1 MASGEEKFSVDK
13 LNSKNYSTWKFKLT
27 HYLIAKDLWGVVD
40 GSETE
45 PTEATVKAQY
55 EKKLKQAMSLIVFSV
70 SDNLM
75 YLITTCKSPKEAWD
89 ILQGHFERNTLT
101 NRLFLK
107 KQYFRAVMPEGA
119 SVEQHIRYMK
129 EQTDK
134 LAAVDDVM
142 TEENQIVALLGSLPD
157 SFSPLVTA
165 LEASRGTLT
174 LSYVQQALISDEQRR
189 SSQPAT
195 SGAGGGK
202 PDAAYYAGKKKFNR
216 NKSRN
221 CFECGSPNHMKRD
234 CPKLKSAHKESSG
247 QRHNAKHA
255 AEETGADDYGFIIS
269 GTDEI
274 NKKDKWLIDSGATS
288 HMTFN
293 RDMFSDYKLFEK
305 PQQVCLGDGHVLEAV
320 GVGNVEIVT
329 AVSRIKSNA
338 NTMHD
343 VLHVPA
349 MKVNLFSVRAAASRG
364 VVVQFG
370 HSRCW
375 LKNKQG
381 KLKATGTLTGK
392 LYFLDTCSDVHKA
405 SVACD
410 LWHKRLGHASV
421 QVIKSAQN
429 LVEGADLSQVTVTDT
444 CEPCIKGKMARKPFS
459 GESKSHKQTT
469 RPLELIHSDVCG
481 PMQNKSIGGSF
492 YFVTFIDDFSRYA
505 FVYFM
510 REKSEV
516 FARFKEFEALVTN
529 QTGLSIAQLRS
540 DNGGEYIGRDFEQ
553 YLSGRGIHH
562 QLTVRYTPE
571 QNGVAERYNRT
582 IVESA
587 RAMILEAGLPKRFWT
602 EAVAVASYTR
612 NRLPTKAREGTTPY
626 ELYHKRKPNLS
637 HMRVFGAAAYSHIP
651 AQLRRKLDG
660 KAERMVFIGY
670 GRRSMGYRLYDPYS
684 GLVVTR
690 RDVIF
695 DESKLGLPPMST
707 NGSAESCDLD
717 MTFSGPDTQSSG
729 RTNDS
734 SNNQNQSVSDGE
746 QSGSRSRQPPV
757 RFGIDEFITYAGV
770 EHMAMVAGNVVEPET
785 FSQAMKSPDAKQWEN
800 AAKAEYD
807 SLLENDT
814 WSLVELPS
822 NRQAIKC
829 KWVFRAKYDSEG
841 NIERYKARVVAKGFE
856 QKHGIDYDETYAPV
870 VKYPSLR
877 ALLSYAVSENMLIHQ
892 MDVVTA
898 FLNGKLDEE
907 IYMVQP
913 EGFIKPGSENL
924 VCKLNRSLYGL
935 KQAPRMWNAMLD
947 EFLKQNNFCQSHA
960 DQCVYVRGNS
970 DEKTIIAVY
979 VDDMVIL
986 SKTNAELNRVKQ
998 LLAERFKMKDMGELK
1013 YILGINVKQ
1022 GSQCVFLNQQTYV
1035 EQMLDKYG
1043 MGNCNPASTPAATD
1057 LKLIKEDG
1065 SKSVDQSQYQSM
1077 IGSLL
1082 YLAVG
1087 TRPDIAFAV
1096 GAVSK
1101 FNSCPTESHLTAV
1114 KRIFRYLKGSS
1125 QMGIKYSGSNVLVG
1139 YADASWGSDHDDRH
1153 STSGVVFFSANGPI
1167 SWLSKRQSTVALSTA
1182 ESEYVALFSSVKE
1195 AVWLKQLFEDL
1206 GESQS
1211 NPIYINCDN
1220 MSALAIANNS
1230 KSNKNVKHMEIKY
1243 HYVRETIESKV
1254 VATKYCPT
1262 EVMVA
1267 DILTKPLARARFEA
1281 LCAMLGLD
1289 RP

>member
-1 MASGEEKFSVDK
+1 
-13 LNSKNYSTWKFKLT
+13 
-27 HYLIAKDLWGVVD
+27 
-40 GSETE
+40 
-45 PTEATVKAQY
+45 
-55 EKKLKQAMSLIVFSV
+55 
-70 SDNLM
+70 
-75 YLITTCKSPKEAWD
+75 
-89 ILQGHFERNTLT
+89 
-101 NRLFLK
+101 
-107 KQYFRAVMPEGA
+107 
-119 SVEQHIRYMK
+119 
-129 EQTDK
+129 
-134 LAAVDDVM
+134 
-142 TEENQIVALLGSLPD
+142 
-157 SFSPLVTA
+157 
-165 LEASRGTLT
+165 
-174 LSYVQQALISDEQRR
+174 
-189 SSQPAT
+189 
-195 SGAGGGK
+195 
-202 PDAAYYAGKKKFNR
+202 
-216 NKSRN
+216 
-221 CFECGSPNHMKRD
+221 
-234 CPKLKSAHKESSG
+234 
-247 QRHNAKHA
+247 
-255 AEETGADDYGFIIS
+255 
-269 GTDEI
+269 
-274 NKKDKWLIDSGATS
+274 
-288 HMTFN
+288 
-293 RDMFSDYKLFEK
+293 
-305 PQQVCLGDGHVLEAV
+305 
-320 GVGNVEIVT
+320 
-329 AVSRIKSNA
+329 
-338 NTMHD
+338 
-343 VLHVPA
+343 
-349 MKVNLFSVRAAASRG
+349 
-364 VVVQFG
+364 
-370 HSRCW
+370 
-375 LKNKQG
+375 
-381 KLKATGTLTGK
+381 
-392 LYFLDTCSDVHKA
+392 
-405 SVACD
+405 
-410 LWHKRLGHASV
+410 
-421 QVIKSAQN
+421 
-429 LVEGADLSQVTVTDT
+429 
-444 CEPCIKGKMARKPFS
+444 
-459 GESKSHKQTT
+459 
-469 RPLELIHSDVCG
+469 
-481 PMQNKSIGGSF
+481 
-492 YFVTFIDDFSRYA
+492 
-505 FVYFM
+505 
-510 REKSEV
+510 
-516 FARFKEFEALVTN
+516 
-529 QTGLSIAQLRS
+529 
-540 DNGGEYIGRDFEQ
+540 
-553 YLSGRGIHH
+553 
-562 QLTVRYTPE
+562 
-571 QNGVAERYNRT
+571 
-582 IVESA
+582 
-587 RAMILEAGLPKRFWT
+587 
-602 EAVAVASYTR
+602 
-612 NRLPTKAREGTTPY
+612 
-626 ELYHKRKPNLS
+626 
-637 HMRVFGAAAYSHIP
+637 
-651 AQLRRKLDG
+651 
-660 KAERMVFIGY
+660 
-670 GRRSMGYRLYDPYS
+670 MGYRLYDPYS

-695 DESKLGLPPMST
+695 DESKLGLPPKST

-877 ALLSYAVSENMLIHQ
+877 ALLSYSVSENMLIHQ

-1065 SKSVDQSQYQSM
+1065 SKSVDQSKYQSM